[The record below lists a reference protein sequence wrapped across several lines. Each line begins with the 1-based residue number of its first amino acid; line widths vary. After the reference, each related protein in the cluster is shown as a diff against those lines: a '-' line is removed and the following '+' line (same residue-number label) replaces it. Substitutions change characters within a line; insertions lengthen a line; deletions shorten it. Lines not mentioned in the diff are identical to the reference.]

1 MRTIYIY
8 AIWYSMKPLS
18 ALPVALLVSSSFVAA
33 QQDIEHITV
42 STSRSNA
49 PVSTVPATITVIS
62 QEQIAS
68 QLAFTQDISAILGNL
83 LPGFSPSRQK
93 LTSAGETLRGREPLY
108 MIDGVPQS
116 NPLRN
121 GSRDGKTIDPAMIE
135 RIEVIRGANAIQ
147 GMGASG
153 GIINI
158 ITKSAGD
165 NRHQLSAGFTTPTTG
180 GSDSQSY
187 KASYLHSYQQQG
199 FAVVAGVSASDTGM
213 YRDSNGD
220 LIGVDGTQGDT
231 MDSRSIDVFV
241 KARQQLSGHES
252 LQLMV
257 NHYKLRGNGD
267 YIQVAGDVTT
277 GIPAKSE
284 RGEIEGMAPQNKVT
298 TATLD
303 YSNTAVFG
311 GSLSWQLFLQDFA
324 ALYGGGRF
332 AAFQDPA
339 LGANFY
345 DQSQNKS
352 TKYGSRLTW
361 FKPNLALNGLD
372 LSAGADWL
380 QDETYQELALSGRN
394 WVPETEF
401 TNLAPFA
408 QLRYSAL
415 QNFTFSLGG
424 RYEYGKLT
432 VNDFTTLAAYDSTFV
447 AGGEPDF
454 NELLTNAG
462 VVWQFHPNVRL
473 YGSYSEGFSMPD
485 VGRVLR
491 DISTPGLSVD
501 SFLTLQPVLS
511 DNLELGIE
519 FSFDNW
525 QLRASAYRSDSDL
538 GSRLQADADGIYS
551 VRREKTEI
559 DGIEAEGQYY
569 FSTDSQIGFSYAR
582 TNGRYDSDN
591 DNNVDFDLGGVNIA
605 PERLNLYWQ
614 QLWLPQL
621 SSRLQANILFS
632 HTLNTGEQF
641 DGYTTLDFS
650 SSYDTAYGRW
660 TLGIENLGDKQYFTY
675 YAQSTPAAA
684 RYFAG
689 IGRTLNLSWSHAF

>member
-1 MRTIYIY
+1 
-8 AIWYSMKPLS
+8 
-18 ALPVALLVSSSFVAA
+18 
-33 QQDIEHITV
+33 
-42 STSRSNA
+42 
-49 PVSTVPATITVIS
+49 
-62 QEQIAS
+62 
-68 QLAFTQDISAILGNL
+68 
-83 LPGFSPSRQK
+83 
-93 LTSAGETLRGREPLY
+93 
-108 MIDGVPQS
+108 
-116 NPLRN
+116 
-121 GSRDGKTIDPAMIE
+121 
-135 RIEVIRGANAIQ
+135 
-147 GMGASG
+147 
-153 GIINI
+153 
-158 ITKSAGD
+158 
-165 NRHQLSAGFTTPTTG
+165 
-180 GSDSQSY
+180 
-187 KASYLHSYQQQG
+187 
-199 FAVVAGVSASDTGM
+199 VVAGVSANDTGM
-213 YRDSNGD
+213 YRDGNGD

-241 KARQQLSGHES
+241 KARQQLRAHES

-257 NHYKLRGNGD
+257 NHYKVRGNGD
-267 YIQVAGDVTT
+267 YTQVAGNVNT
-277 GIPAKSE
+277 GTPSLSE
-284 RGEIEGMAPQNKVT
+284 RVATEGMAPQNRVT

-303 YSNTAVFG
+303 YSNTAVLG

-332 AAFQDPA
+332 AAFQDPE

-361 FKPNLALNGLD
+361 FKPNLVLNGLD
-372 LSAGADWL
+372 LSTGADWL

-424 RYEYGKLT
+424 RYEYGKLN
-432 VNDFTTLAAYDSTFV
+432 VDDFTTLAAYNSTFV

-454 NELLTNAG
+454 NELLSNAG
-462 VVWQFHPNVRL
+462 VVWQFHSNVRL
-473 YGSYSEGFSMPD
+473 YASYSEGFSMPD

-511 DNLELGIE
+511 DNLELGLE
-519 FSFDNW
+519 FSFDSW

-538 GSRLQADADGIYS
+538 GMRLQADADGIYS

-569 FSTDSQIGFSYAR
+569 FGSDSQLGFSYAR
-582 TNGRYDSDN
+582 TNGQFDTD
-591 DNNVDFDLGGVNIA
+591 DDGKVETDLGGVNVA

-660 TLGIENLGDKQYFTY
+660 TLGIENLTDKQYFTY
-675 YAQSTPAAA
+675 YAQSNPAPNARGEST